1 MKITVNNLKKL
12 VKRMVRPDENSGKE
26 KDTFEAALKRARD
39 EAKYNLTEELREKYA
54 DFLDSPIKEKCIL
67 YEAFGGRG
75 MTCSPHAIFK
85 YLLTQ
90 TEFQEYLLQIS
101 LFYWYIWNI
110 IKQPSRILRR
120 NTWQIIIQNNL
131 KKTVKRWV

>member
-1 MKITVNNLKKL
+1 MKINVNNLKKL

-110 IKQPSRILRR
+110 IKQQSRILRR

>member
-12 VKRMVRPDENSGKE
+12 VKRIVRPDENSGKE

-67 YEAFGGRG
+67 RG
-75 MTCSPHAIFK
+75 
-85 YLLTQ
+85 
-90 TEFQEYLLQIS
+90 
-101 LFYWYIWNI
+101 IWGQRHDL
-110 IKQPSRILRR
+110 QPSCHFQVFADPDRISGVSPCLGH
-120 NTWQIIIQNNL
+120 
-131 KKTVKRWV
+131 

>member
-90 TEFQEYLLQIS
+90 TEFQEYLLQMC
-101 LFYWYIWNI
+101 LYCLYIWKESKI
-110 IKQPSRILRR
+110 
-120 NTWQIIIQNNL
+120 NL
-131 KKTVKRWV
+131 IN